1 MPTADKEKNKQ
12 YVAKHRAMMKAK
24 EESKIEYN
32 KNNASYYAKHAANKN
47 EELGTE
53 AYNKKKAEYMKE
65 YRAKQKQAQQQI
77 NNTLF
82 KNAIRNKLARN
93 ALLQQKQNKQMK

>member
-32 KNNASYYAKHAANKN
+32 
-47 EELGTE
+47 
-53 AYNKKKAEYMKE
+53 
-65 YRAKQKQAQQQI
+65 
-77 NNTLF
+77 
-82 KNAIRNKLARN
+82 
-93 ALLQQKQNKQMK
+93 